1 LKGFFVGWVHGER
14 VMPARKFT
22 PPVNQTIFFL
32 KFEKNSPMLKSTK
45 AQVDAFLAQKDVA
58 VAGYSRDP
66 KKFGHMLYKTLKE
79 KGYQVYPVNPAGG
92 EAPGGEPIYSAVPEL
107 PEHVR
112 ALVVV
117 TKPEVSPQVV
127 REALNRGVD
136 HLWIQQMSDGKV
148 LQKELSE
155 VSANVIFGRC
165 ILMHAHPTG
174 IHKFHRWLAGVFG
187 RLPK

>member
-1 LKGFFVGWVHGER
+1 MVSSSDGSIGNGSDS
-14 VMPARKFT
+14 ARKFAH
-22 PPVNQTIFFL
+22 PVNQMEFFA
-32 KFEKNSPMLKSTK
+32 KFGKNSSMLKSTK

-79 KGYQVYPVNPAGG
+79 KGYTIYPVNPAGG
-92 EAPGGEPIYSAVPEL
+92 EAPGGEAIYPDVQTL
-107 PEHVR
+107 PGHVR
-112 ALVVV
+112 SLVVV
-117 TKPEVSPQVV
+117 TKPDVSARVV
-127 REALNRGVD
+127 REALDRGVD
-136 HLWIQQMSDGKV
+136 HLWIQQMSDSKE
-148 LQKELSE
+148 LQEELSE
-155 VSANVIFGRC
+155 ASVNVINGRC